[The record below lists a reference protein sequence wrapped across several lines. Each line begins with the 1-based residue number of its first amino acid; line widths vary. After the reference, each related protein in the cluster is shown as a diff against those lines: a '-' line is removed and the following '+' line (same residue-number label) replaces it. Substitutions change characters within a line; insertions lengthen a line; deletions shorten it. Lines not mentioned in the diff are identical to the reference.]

1 MEIRI
6 GLANTARELN
16 FESDE
21 SADAVKKTV
30 TDALAAGTGHLSFTD
45 SKGNA
50 YVVPTAA
57 ITFVEVGT
65 DQSRRVG
72 FVA

>member
-6 GLANTARELN
+6 GLADTARELN
-16 FESDE
+16 FDTDD
-21 SADAVKKTV
+21 APDAVRKTV
-30 TDALAAGTGHLSFTD
+30 TDALEAGTAVVSFTD
-45 SKGNA
+45 SKGSS
-50 YVVPTAA
+50 YIIPTARIA
-57 ITFVEVGT
+57 FVEVGT

>member
-6 GLANTARELN
+6 GLADTARELN
-16 FESDE
+16 FETDDAPE
-21 SADAVKKTV
+21 AVKKTV
-30 TDALAAGTGHLSFTD
+30 TDALEAGNAVVSFTD
-45 SKGNA
+45 SRGSS
-50 YVVPTAA
+50 YIIPTARIA
-57 ITFVEVGT
+57 FVEVGS

>member
-6 GLANTARELN
+6 GLANTPRELN

-21 SADAVKKTV
+21 SADAVKKLV
-30 TDALAAGTGHLSFTD
+30 TDALDAGTSHLSFTD
-45 SKGNA
+45 ARGNS

>member
-1 MEIRI
+1 VEIRI
-6 GLANTARELN
+6 GLANTPRELS
-16 FESDE
+16 FESEE
-21 SADAVKKTV
+21 SAEAVKKTV
-30 TDALAAGTGHLSFTD
+30 TDALESGTSHLSFVD
-45 SKGNA
+45 SKGNS
-50 YVVPTAA
+50 YVVPTAG